1 MKIPS
6 QLNPNC
12 NKLNTVTQ
20 KMKVNK
26 APIKNK
32 TSLKRSRKRKKIKA
46 KNLKIEK
53 KTMKMQML
61 KTMRTI
67 PCRNLTTI
75 KKSKKDKLLCFLN
88 RDSMTSIIPNTIF
101 ADSFQDITG

>member
-46 KNLKIEK
+46 KNLKIHK

-61 KTMRTI
+61 KTMRKI
-67 PCRNLTTI
+67 PCKNLTTI

-88 RDSMTSIIPNTIF
+88 RDSMTSIIQNTIF
-101 ADSFQDITG
+101 AGSFQDITG